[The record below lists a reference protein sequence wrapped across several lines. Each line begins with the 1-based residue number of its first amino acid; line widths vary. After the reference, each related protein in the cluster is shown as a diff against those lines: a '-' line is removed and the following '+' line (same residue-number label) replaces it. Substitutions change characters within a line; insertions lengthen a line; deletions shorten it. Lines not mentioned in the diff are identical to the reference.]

1 MCETIF
7 EKLTQ
12 KWHFR
17 PNFSYFL
24 KSIGYRFTQ
33 KNLSNRFD
41 RWSKSLFDT
50 EYEYFSEKLFRYY
63 SNSGK
68 TYSIFYSIVVLF
80 DSHYSDTNLSLDS
93 SAFHFHFFRITADKP
108 LIESSDVT

>member
-17 PNFSYFL
+17 PKFGYFL

-33 KNLSNRFD
+33 K
-41 RWSKSLFDT
+41 
-50 EYEYFSEKLFRYY
+50 
-63 SNSGK
+63 K
-68 TYSIFYSIVVLF
+68 TYQIDLTDGQKIYSILNMNTF
-80 DSHYSDTNLSLDS
+80 KKNYSDTI
-93 SAFHFHFFRITADKP
+93 RIAEKP
-108 LIESSDVT
+108 IRYSIR